1 MKNAILKFS
10 LTALA
15 TLTLAACGSSG
26 GDDAGSRS
34 QAPTKDKPA
43 AQANQPTKKQ
53 NNSNQPTKKQNN
65 SNQPTKKQDSSNQ
78 PTKKQNNSNTPISPS
93 SNNKTGGVIVVDNE
107 GDNVVT
113 KNIALT
119 SPNLYKINVDGKDI
133 PIGFGPGISSRGW
146 TQATAKTINGM
157 TLNGKLE
164 VCCGAYSDVRFGA
177 IESQEPSQD
186 DIFFYNGYPTTSMP
200 SSGVVTYRG
209 DSIISADT
217 DKLPDEDYLKGSSS
231 FSADFGNKKLTGTL
245 STHNKDVVNID
256 ANISGNG
263 FSGTAKSALLN
274 SQGKAEGKFYG
285 ENAKELGGLAKAND
299 NSWGAAFAAK
309 K

>member
-1 MKNAILKFS
+1 MKNTILKFS

-15 TLTLAACGSSG
+15 ALTLVACGSSG
-26 GDDAGSRS
+26 GGDAGSSS
-34 QAPTKDKPA
+34 QAPTKDNQA
-43 AQANQPTKKQ
+43 AQATQSPKNQG
-53 NNSNQPTKKQNN
+53 N
-65 SNQPTKKQDSSNQ
+65 SSN
-78 PTKKQNNSNTPISPS
+78 SVSPS
-93 SNNKTGGVIVVDNE
+93 SDNKTGGVIVVENE
-107 GDNVVT
+107 GNNVVT

-119 SPNLYKINVDGKDI
+119 SPDLYKINVDGKDI

-146 TQATAKTINGM
+146 TVASAQTINGM
-157 TLNGKLE
+157 KLNGKLE
-164 VCCGAYSDVRFGA
+164 VCCGSYSNVRFGA
-177 IESQEPSQD
+177 IESQDPSQD
-186 DIFFYNGYPTTSMP
+186 DIFFYNGYPTTLMP
-200 SSGVVTYRG
+200 SSGVASYRG

-231 FSADFGNKKLTGTL
+231 FTADFGNKKLTGTL
-245 STHNKDVVNID
+245 STHNKDVVKID

-263 FSGTAKSALLN
+263 FSGTAKSDLLN

-285 ENAKELGGLAKAND
+285 ENAKELGGSANAND

>member
-26 GDDAGSRS
+26 GGDAGSRS

-53 NNSNQPTKKQNN
+53 NNSN
-65 SNQPTKKQDSSNQ
+65 
-78 PTKKQNNSNTPISPS
+78 TPMLPS
-93 SNNKTGGVIVVDNE
+93 SNDKTGGAIVVDS
-107 GDNVVT
+107 DNKGNVT
-113 KNIALT
+113 AKTVALT
-119 SPNLYKINVDGKDI
+119 SANLYKINVDGKDI
-133 PIGFGPGISSRGW
+133 PIGFGPGISSGGW
-146 TQATAKTINGM
+146 SVSKAQTINGM
-157 TLNGKLE
+157 KLNGKLE
-164 VCCGAYSDVRFGA
+164 ACCGSYSNVRFGA
-177 IESQEPSQD
+177 IESQDPSQD
-186 DIFFYNGYPTTSMP
+186 DMFFYNGYPTTSMP

-245 STHNKDVVNID
+245 RTDNKDVVKID

-263 FSGTAKSALLN
+263 FSGTAKSDLLN
-274 SQGKAEGKFYG
+274 SQGKTEGKFYG
-285 ENAKELGGLAKAND
+285 ENAKELGGSANAND

>member
-1 MKNAILKFS
+1 MKNTILKFS

-15 TLTLAACGSSG
+15 ALTLVACGSSG
-26 GDDAGSRS
+26 GGDAGSSS
-34 QAPTKDKPA
+34 QAPTKDNQA
-43 AQANQPTKKQ
+43 AQVTQSPKNQG
-53 NNSNQPTKKQNN
+53 N
-65 SNQPTKKQDSSNQ
+65 SSN
-78 PTKKQNNSNTPISPS
+78 SVSPS
-93 SNNKTGGVIVVDNE
+93 SDNKTGGVIVVENE
-107 GDNVVT
+107 GNNVVT

-119 SPNLYKINVDGKDI
+119 SPDLYKINVDGKDI

-146 TQATAKTINGM
+146 TVASAQTINGM
-157 TLNGKLE
+157 KLNGKLE
-164 VCCGAYSDVRFGA
+164 VCCGSYSNVRFGA
-177 IESQEPSQD
+177 IESQDPSQD

-200 SSGVVTYRG
+200 SSGVASYRG

-231 FSADFGNKKLTGTL
+231 FTADFGNKKLTGTL
-245 STHNKDVVNID
+245 STHNKDVVKID

-263 FSGTAKSALLN
+263 FSGTAKSELLN

-285 ENAKELGGLAKAND
+285 ENAKELGGSAKAND
-299 NSWGAAFAAK
+299 NSWGASFAAK

>member
-26 GDDAGSRS
+26 GGDAGSRS

-43 AQANQPTKKQ
+43 AQTTQPAKKQ
-53 NNSNQPTKKQNN
+53 TQPVKEQKNS
-65 SNQPTKKQDSSNQ
+65 SSSVS
-78 PTKKQNNSNTPISPS
+78 TS
-93 SNNKTGGVIVVDNE
+93 SNNKTGGAIVGDSDNKGNVTAKTVD
-107 GDNVVT
+107 
-113 KNIALT
+113 LT
-119 SPNLYKINVDGKDI
+119 SANLYKINVDGKDI
-133 PIGFGPGISSRGW
+133 PIGFGPGIGSVGW
-146 TQATAKTINGM
+146 AGSEAQTINGM
-157 TLNGKLE
+157 KLNGKLE
-164 VCCGAYSDVRFGA
+164 VCCGSYSNVRFGA
-177 IESQEPSQD
+177 VESQDPSQD
-186 DIFFYNGYPTTSMP
+186 DILFYNGYPTTSMP

-245 STHNKDVVNID
+245 RTDNKDVVKID

-263 FSGTAKSALLN
+263 FSGTAKSDLLN

-285 ENAKELGGLAKAND
+285 ENAKELGGSAKAND
-299 NSWGAAFAAK
+299 NSWVGAYGAK
-309 K
+309 AQ

>member
-53 NNSNQPTKKQNN
+53 NNSN
-65 SNQPTKKQDSSNQ
+65 
-78 PTKKQNNSNTPISPS
+78 TPMLPS
-93 SNNKTGGVIVVDNE
+93 SNNKTGGVIVVDDE
-107 GDNVVT
+107 GGRVVA
-113 KNIALT
+113 KSIALT

-133 PIGFGPGISSRGW
+133 PIGFGPGISARGW

-157 TLNGKLE
+157 KLNGKLE

-177 IESQEPSQD
+177 IESQDPSQD
-186 DIFFYNGYPTTSMP
+186 DMFFYNGYPTTSMP

-245 STHNKDVVNID
+245 RTDNKDVVKID

-263 FSGTAKSALLN
+263 FSGTAKSDLLN

-285 ENAKELGGLAKAND
+285 ENAKELGGSANAND

-309 K
+309 SNHHSI

>member
-26 GDDAGSRS
+26 GGDAGSRS

-53 NNSNQPTKKQNN
+53 NNSN
-65 SNQPTKKQDSSNQ
+65 
-78 PTKKQNNSNTPISPS
+78 TPMLPS
-93 SNNKTGGVIVVDNE
+93 SNNKTGGVIVVDDE
-107 GDNVVT
+107 GGRVVT

-133 PIGFGPGISSRGW
+133 PIGFGPGISARGW

-157 TLNGKLE
+157 KLNGKLE

-177 IESQEPSQD
+177 IESQDPSQD
-186 DIFFYNGYPTTSMP
+186 DMFFYNGYPTTSMP

-245 STHNKDVVNID
+245 RTDNKDVVKID

-263 FSGTAKSALLN
+263 FSGTAKSDLLN

-285 ENAKELGGLAKAND
+285 ENAKELGGSANAND

>member
-1 MKNAILKFS
+1 MKNSILKFS

-26 GDDAGSRS
+26 GGDAGSRS

-43 AQANQPTKKQ
+43 TQANQPTKKQ
-53 NNSNQPTKKQNN
+53 NNSN
-65 SNQPTKKQDSSNQ
+65 
-78 PTKKQNNSNTPISPS
+78 TPMLPS

-133 PIGFGPGISSRGW
+133 PIGFGPGISSVGW
-146 TQATAKTINGM
+146 AVSKAQTINGM
-157 TLNGKLE
+157 KLNGKLE
-164 VCCGAYSDVRFGA
+164 VCCGTYSNVRFGA
-177 IESQEPSQD
+177 IESQDPSQD

-200 SSGVVTYRG
+200 SSSVVTYRG

-217 DKLPDEDYLKGSSS
+217 DKLPDEDYLKGSST
-231 FSADFGNKKLTGTL
+231 FTADFGNKKLTGTI
-245 STHNKDVVNID
+245 SAGNVDVVTVD
-256 ANISGNG
+256 AKISGNG
-263 FSGTAKSALLN
+263 FAGTAKSALLN
-274 SQGKAEGKFYG
+274 SQGSAEGKFYG
-285 ENAKELGGLAKAND
+285 ENAKELGGLVKAND
-299 NSWGAAFAAK
+299 NSWGGTFAAK

>member
-1 MKNAILKFS
+1 MKNTILKFS

-26 GDDAGSRS
+26 GGDAGSRS

-43 AQANQPTKKQ
+43 TQANQPTKKQ
-53 NNSNQPTKKQNN
+53 NNSN
-65 SNQPTKKQDSSNQ
+65 
-78 PTKKQNNSNTPISPS
+78 TPMLPS

-133 PIGFGPGISSRGW
+133 PIGFGPGISSVGW
-146 TQATAKTINGM
+146 AVSKAQTINGM
-157 TLNGKLE
+157 KLNGKLE
-164 VCCGAYSDVRFGA
+164 VCCGTYSNVRFGA
-177 IESQEPSQD
+177 IESQDPSQD

-200 SSGVVTYRG
+200 SSSVVTYRG

-217 DKLPDEDYLKGSSS
+217 DKLPDEDYLKGSST
-231 FSADFGNKKLTGTL
+231 FTADFGNKKLTGTI
-245 STHNKDVVNID
+245 SAGNVDVVTVD
-256 ANISGNG
+256 AKISGNG
-263 FSGTAKSALLN
+263 FAGTAKSALLN
-274 SQGKAEGKFYG
+274 SQGTAEGKFYG
-285 ENAKELGGLAKAND
+285 ENAKELGGLVKAND
-299 NSWGAAFAAK
+299 NSWGGTFAAK

>member
-26 GDDAGSRS
+26 GGDAGSRS

-53 NNSNQPTKKQNN
+53 NNSN
-65 SNQPTKKQDSSNQ
+65 
-78 PTKKQNNSNTPISPS
+78 TPMLPS
-93 SNNKTGGVIVVDNE
+93 SNDKTGGAIVVDS
-107 GDNVVT
+107 DNKGNVT
-113 KNIALT
+113 AKTVALT
-119 SPNLYKINVDGKDI
+119 SANLYKINVDGKDI
-133 PIGFGPGISSRGW
+133 PIGFGPGISSGGW
-146 TQATAKTINGM
+146 AVSKAQTINGM
-157 TLNGKLE
+157 KLNGKLE
-164 VCCGAYSDVRFGA
+164 VCCGTYSNVRFGA
-177 IESQEPSQD
+177 IESQDPSQD

-245 STHNKDVVNID
+245 RTDNKDVVKID

-263 FSGTAKSALLN
+263 FSGTAKSDLLN

-285 ENAKELGGLAKAND
+285 ENAKELGGSANAND

>member
-1 MKNAILKFS
+1 MKNSILKFS

-26 GDDAGSRS
+26 GGDAGSRS

-43 AQANQPTKKQ
+43 TQANQPTKKQ
-53 NNSNQPTKKQNN
+53 NNSN
-65 SNQPTKKQDSSNQ
+65 
-78 PTKKQNNSNTPISPS
+78 TPMLPS

-133 PIGFGPGISSRGW
+133 PIGFGPGISSVGW
-146 TQATAKTINGM
+146 AVSKAQTINGM
-157 TLNGKLE
+157 KLNGKLE
-164 VCCGAYSDVRFGA
+164 VCCGTYSNVRFGA
-177 IESQEPSQD
+177 IESQDPSQD

-200 SSGVVTYRG
+200 SSSVVTYRG

-217 DKLPDEDYLKGSSS
+217 DKLPDEDYLKGSST
-231 FSADFGNKKLTGTL
+231 FTADFGNKKLTGTI
-245 STHNKDVVNID
+245 SAGNVDVVTVD
-256 ANISGNG
+256 AKISGNG
-263 FSGTAKSALLN
+263 FAGTAKSALLN
-274 SQGKAEGKFYG
+274 SQGTAEGKFYG
-285 ENAKELGGLAKAND
+285 ENAKELGGLVKAND
-299 NSWGAAFAAK
+299 NSWGGTFAAK

>member
-1 MKNAILKFS
+1 MKNTILKFG

-15 TLTLAACGSSG
+15 ALTLAACGSSG
-26 GDDAGSRS
+26 SGDAGSSS
-34 QAPTKDKPA
+34 QAPTKDKQA
-43 AQANQPTKKQ
+43 AQTTQSAKKQ
-53 NNSNQPTKKQNN
+53 KNLGGSAST
-65 SNQPTKKQDSSNQ
+65 
-78 PTKKQNNSNTPISPS
+78 S
-93 SNNKTGGVIVVDNE
+93 SNNKTGGAIVIDSDNK
-107 GDNVVT
+107 GNVTAKTV
-113 KNIALT
+113 ALT
-119 SPNLYKINVDGKDI
+119 SANLYKINVDGKDI
-133 PIGFGPGISSRGW
+133 PIGFGPGISARGW

-157 TLNGKLE
+157 KLNGKLE
-164 VCCGAYSDVRFGA
+164 VCCGSYSNVRFGA
-177 IESQEPSQD
+177 VESQDPSQD
-186 DIFFYNGYPTTSMP
+186 DILFYNGYPTTSMP

-245 STHNKDVVNID
+245 RTDNKDVVKID

-263 FSGTAKSALLN
+263 FSGTAKSDLLN

-285 ENAKELGGLAKAND
+285 ENAKELGGSAKAND

>member
-1 MKNAILKFS
+1 ME
-10 LTALA
+10 
-15 TLTLAACGSSG
+15 CGSSG
-26 GDDAGSRS
+26 GGDAGSRS

-53 NNSNQPTKKQNN
+53 NNSN
-65 SNQPTKKQDSSNQ
+65 
-78 PTKKQNNSNTPISPS
+78 TPMLPS
-93 SNNKTGGVIVVDNE
+93 SNDKTGGAIVVDS
-107 GDNVVT
+107 DNKGHVT
-113 KNIALT
+113 AKTVALT
-119 SPNLYKINVDGKDI
+119 SANLYKINVDGKDI
-133 PIGFGPGISSRGW
+133 PIGFGPGISSGGW
-146 TQATAKTINGM
+146 SVSKAQTINGM
-157 TLNGKLE
+157 KLNGKLE
-164 VCCGAYSDVRFGA
+164 ACCGSYSNVRFGA
-177 IESQEPSQD
+177 IESQDPSQD
-186 DIFFYNGYPTTSMP
+186 DMFFYNGYPTTSMP

-245 STHNKDVVNID
+245 RTDNKDVVKID

-263 FSGTAKSALLN
+263 FSGTAKSDLLN
-274 SQGKAEGKFYG
+274 SQGKTEGKFYG
-285 ENAKELGGLAKAND
+285 ENAKELGGSANAND

>member
-1 MKNAILKFS
+1 MKNTILKFS

-15 TLTLAACGSSG
+15 ALTLAACGSSG
-26 GDDAGSRS
+26 GGDAGSSS
-34 QAPTKDKPA
+34 QAPTKDKQA
-43 AQANQPTKKQ
+43 AQTTQPAKKQ
-53 NNSNQPTKKQNN
+53 NNS
-65 SNQPTKKQDSSNQ
+65 SNPAST
-78 PTKKQNNSNTPISPS
+78 S
-93 SNNKTGGVIVVDNE
+93 SNNKTGGAIVVDS
-107 GDNVVT
+107 DNKGHVT
-113 KNIALT
+113 AKTVALT
-119 SPNLYKINVDGKDI
+119 SANLYKINVDGKDI
-133 PIGFGPGISSRGW
+133 PIGFGPGISARGW

-157 TLNGKLE
+157 KLNGKLE
-164 VCCGAYSDVRFGA
+164 VCCGSYSNVRFGA
-177 IESQEPSQD
+177 IESQDPSQD
-186 DIFFYNGYPTTSMP
+186 DMFFYNGYPTTSMP

-245 STHNKDVVNID
+245 RTDNKDVVKID

-263 FSGTAKSALLN
+263 FSGTAKSDLLN
-274 SQGKAEGKFYG
+274 SQGKTEGKFYG
-285 ENAKELGGLAKAND
+285 ENAKELGGSANAND

>member
-1 MKNAILKFS
+1 MKNTILKFS

-15 TLTLAACGSSG
+15 ALTLAACGSSG
-26 GDDAGSRS
+26 GGDAGSSS

-43 AQANQPTKKQ
+43 TQANQPTKKQ
-53 NNSNQPTKKQNN
+53 NNSN
-65 SNQPTKKQDSSNQ
+65 
-78 PTKKQNNSNTPISPS
+78 TPMLPS
-93 SNNKTGGVIVVDNE
+93 SNNKTGGVIVVDDE
-107 GDNVVT
+107 GGRVVT

-119 SPNLYKINVDGKDI
+119 SANLYKINVDGKDI
-133 PIGFGPGISSRGW
+133 PIGFGPGISARGW

-157 TLNGKLE
+157 KLNGKLE
-164 VCCGAYSDVRFGA
+164 VCCGSYSNVRFGA
-177 IESQEPSQD
+177 IESQDPSQD
-186 DIFFYNGYPTTSMP
+186 DILFYNGYPTTSMP
-200 SSGVVTYRG
+200 SSGVASYRG

-231 FSADFGNKKLTGTL
+231 FTADFGNKKLTGTL
-245 STHNKDVVNID
+245 STHNKDVVKID

-263 FSGTAKSALLN
+263 FSGTAKSDLLN

-285 ENAKELGGLAKAND
+285 ENAKELGGSAKAND

>member
-1 MKNAILKFS
+1 MKNTILKFS
-10 LTALA
+10 LTTLA
-15 TLTLAACGSSG
+15 ALTLAACGSSG
-26 GDDAGSRS
+26 GGDAGSSS
-34 QAPTKDKPA
+34 QAPTKDKQA
-43 AQANQPTKKQ
+43 AQTTQSAKKQ
-53 NNSNQPTKKQNN
+53 KN
-65 SNQPTKKQDSSNQ
+65 SSNSAS
-78 PTKKQNNSNTPISPS
+78 TS
-93 SNNKTGGVIVVDNE
+93 SNNKTGGAIVIDSDNK
-107 GDNVVT
+107 GNVTAKTV
-113 KNIALT
+113 ALT
-119 SPNLYKINVDGKDI
+119 SANLYKINVDGKDI
-133 PIGFGPGISSRGW
+133 PIGFGPGISSGGW
-146 TQATAKTINGM
+146 AVSKAQTINGM
-157 TLNGKLE
+157 KLNGKLE
-164 VCCGAYSDVRFGA
+164 VCCGTYSNVRFGA
-177 IESQEPSQD
+177 IESQDPSQD

-245 STHNKDVVNID
+245 RTDNKDVVKID

-263 FSGTAKSALLN
+263 FSGTAKSDLLN

-285 ENAKELGGLAKAND
+285 ENAKELGGSANAND

>member
-1 MKNAILKFS
+1 MKNTILKFS

-15 TLTLAACGSSG
+15 ALTLAACGSSG
-26 GDDAGSRS
+26 GGDAGSSS

-43 AQANQPTKKQ
+43 TQANQPTKKQ
-53 NNSNQPTKKQNN
+53 NNSN
-65 SNQPTKKQDSSNQ
+65 
-78 PTKKQNNSNTPISPS
+78 TPMLPS
-93 SNNKTGGVIVVDNE
+93 SNNKTGGVIVVDDE
-107 GDNVVT
+107 GGRVVT

-133 PIGFGPGISSRGW
+133 PIGFGPGISSGDW
-146 TQATAKTINGM
+146 TVSKAQTINGM
-157 TLNGKLE
+157 KLNGKLE
-164 VCCGAYSDVRFGA
+164 VCCGSYSNVRFGA
-177 IESQEPSQD
+177 IESQDPSQD
-186 DIFFYNGYPTTSMP
+186 DILFYNGYPTTSMP
-200 SSGVVTYRG
+200 SSGVASYRG

-231 FSADFGNKKLTGTL
+231 FTADFGNKKLTGTL
-245 STHNKDVVNID
+245 STHNKDVVKID

-263 FSGTAKSALLN
+263 FSGTAKSDLLN

-285 ENAKELGGLAKAND
+285 ENAKELGGSAKAND

>member
-26 GDDAGSRS
+26 GGDAGSSS
-34 QAPTKDKPA
+34 QAPTKDKQA
-43 AQANQPTKKQ
+43 AQTTQPA
-53 NNSNQPTKKQNN
+53 
-65 SNQPTKKQDSSNQ
+65 
-78 PTKKQNNSNTPISPS
+78 KKQNNSNTPMLPS

-133 PIGFGPGISSRGW
+133 PIGFGPGISARGW

-157 TLNGKLE
+157 KLNGKLE
-164 VCCGAYSDVRFGA
+164 VCCGSYSNVRFGA
-177 IESQEPSQD
+177 IESQDPSQD
-186 DIFFYNGYPTTSMP
+186 DILFYNGYPTTSMP
-200 SSGVVTYRG
+200 SSGVASYRG

-231 FSADFGNKKLTGTL
+231 FTADFGNKKLTGTL
-245 STHNKDVVNID
+245 STHNKDVVKID

-263 FSGTAKSALLN
+263 FSGTAKSDLLN

-285 ENAKELGGLAKAND
+285 ENAKELGGSANAND